1 MNTEQL
7 LNELREANLSYM
19 VLVQNL
25 VRQDP
30 AEAIVRIGL
39 SEDVAEMIA
48 GLTIAQ
54 MLRIAARNVLIC
66 RFRFD
71 DEIVWNLL
79 TDHGVQSATKSVH
92 ASILMASQPAEGL
105 V

>member
-1 MNTEQL
+1 MNSEQL
-7 LNELREANLSYM
+7 LTEIREANLSYM

-25 VRQDP
+25 VRRDR
-30 AEAIVRIGL
+30 AEAIVRLGL
-39 SEDVAEMIA
+39 SEDVAELIA

-71 DEIVWNLL
+71 DEMVWNLL
-79 TDHGVQSATKSVH
+79 TDHGAQSATKSVH
-92 ASILMASQPAEGL
+92 AAILMAGQPVEGIA
-105 V
+105 

>member
-1 MNTEQL
+1 MNNEQL
-7 LNELREANLSYM
+7 LNEIREANLSYM

-25 VRQDP
+25 VRRDR

-39 SEDVAEMIA
+39 SEEVADMIA
-48 GLTIAQ
+48 GLTIPQ

-71 DEIVWNLL
+71 DEIVWSLL
-79 TDHGVQSATKSVH
+79 TDHGTQAATKSVH
-92 ASILMASQPAEGL
+92 AAILMAGQPVAG
-105 V
+105 VT